1 VLHAKKSPFACG
13 LPTSLLCLFP
23 NSSRALCPTVQTVA
37 VVRTFL
43 SVIVCFTLLAL
54 SLQIASERERIDLE
68 WQAERKEAKA
78 AHLKALAE
86 YEEDREREEV
96 SCGGGTV
103 G

>member
-1 VLHAKKSPFACG
+1 
-13 LPTSLLCLFP
+13 
-23 NSSRALCPTVQTVA
+23 
-37 VVRTFL
+37 
-43 SVIVCFTLLAL
+43 VIPCFTLFAL

-96 SCGGGTV
+96 SGEADPRPCSACAAGCCRAVMRVATGRGRNV
-103 G
+103 SEN